1 MLYKKTKSSK
11 LFYGKWPYKV
21 ICRVEGAWAIRY
33 GGSYIRDIIIG
44 KEFTKNIN
52 KSRLKK
58 FIKLAEPF
66 LIDTIKKRCESSIC
80 TFYCADLALYDNIKD
95 KLEEFIIEVVEPG
108 NQEELDFLTN
118 ATAKKVVCDH
128 LPHNLYR
135 YKISIKATTPA
146 NIRTSFKSW
155 IANYGGNIK
164 TSYSTDR
171 WFASLRNYGQ
181 PFIYV
186 KDSPMLTMVSMFL
199 GGNISKI
206 EEYVPRSSINTS
218 IDQEQTCPP

>member
-33 GGSYIRDIIIG
+33 GISYIRDMVIG
-44 KEFTKNIN
+44 KDFHRNVN
-52 KSRLKK
+52 KSKLKK
-58 FIKLAEPF
+58 FVKLAEPF
-66 LIDTIKKRCESSIC
+66 LIDTIKKRCENNIC
-80 TFYCADLALYDNIKD
+80 TFYCADLAMYDDMKD
-95 KLEEFIIEVVEPG
+95 KLEEFIVEVVEPG
-108 NQEELDFLTN
+108 SQEELDLLTQN
-118 ATAKKVVCDH
+118 TAKKVVCDA
-128 LPHNLYR
+128 LPHKLYR
-135 YKISIKATTPA
+135 YKISIKATTPP

-155 IANYGGNIK
+155 IANYGEIIK
-164 TSYSTDR
+164 TSNSTDR
-171 WFASLRNYGQ
+171 WFTSLRNYGQ

-186 KDSPMLTMVSMFL
+186 KDSPMLSMVSMFL

>member
-1 MLYKKTKSSK
+1 MLYKKTASSK

-21 ICRVEGAWAIRY
+21 ICRVEGAWTIRY
-33 GGSYIRDIIIG
+33 GSSYTQDVING
-44 KEFTKNIN
+44 KQFTRNIN
-52 KSRLKK
+52 KSRLKT

-80 TFYCADLALYDNIKD
+80 TFYCADSAIYNEIKN
-95 KLEEFIIEVVEPG
+95 KLEEFIIEVVEPT

-118 ATAKKVVCDH
+118 NTARKVVCDH
-128 LPHNLYR
+128 LPHKLYR
-135 YKISIKATTPA
+135 YKISIKANTPA
-146 NIRTSFKSW
+146 NIRNSFNSW
-155 IANYGGNIK
+155 IGNYGENVR
-164 TSYSTDR
+164 TSHSTDK
-171 WFASLRNYGQ
+171 WFTSLRNYGQ

-186 KDSPMLTMVSMFL
+186 KDSPMLSMVSMFL

-218 IDQEQTCPP
+218 IDQEQPCPP

>member
-11 LFYGKWPYKV
+11 LFYGKWPYTV

-33 GGSYIRDIIIG
+33 GSSYIKNVING
-44 KEFTKNIN
+44 NEFTRNIN
-52 KSRLKK
+52 KSRLKT
-58 FIKLAEPF
+58 FVKLAEPF

-80 TFYCADLALYDNIKD
+80 TFYCADLSIYDDMKD

-118 ATAKKVVCDH
+118 NTAKKVVCNA
-128 LPHNLYR
+128 LPHKLYR
-135 YKISIKATTPA
+135 YKISIKATTPP

-155 IANYGGNIK
+155 IANYGENIK
-164 TSYSTDR
+164 TSHSTDR
-171 WFASLRNYGQ
+171 WFTSLRNYGQ

-186 KDSPMLTMVSMFL
+186 KDSPMLSMVSMFL

>member
-1 MLYKKTKSSK
+1 MLYKKTASSK

-21 ICRVEGAWAIRY
+21 ICRVEGAWTIRY
-33 GGSYIRDIIIG
+33 GSSYIQDVING
-44 KEFTKNIN
+44 KQFTRNIN
-52 KSRLKK
+52 KSRLKT

-80 TFYCADLALYDNIKD
+80 TFYCADSAIYNEIKN
-95 KLEEFIIEVVEPG
+95 KLEEFIIEVVEPT

-118 ATAKKVVCDH
+118 NTARKVVCDQ
-128 LPHNLYR
+128 LPYKLYR
-135 YKISIKATTPA
+135 YKISVKANTPP

-155 IANYGGNIK
+155 IGNYGENVK
-164 TSYSTDR
+164 TSYGTDI
-171 WFASLRNYGQ
+171 WFNGLKTYGQ

-186 KDSPMLTMVSMFL
+186 KDSPMLSMVSMFL